1 MNSVAEVLPL
11 LQMLVDGFGKHFGAN
26 VEFVVHDYSKDFDST
41 IVAIANGNVTG
52 REVNRGGT
60 LVGLKMLQGL
70 EKEEGRFN
78 YFTQTHDGR
87 FLRSS
92 TLYLKNDAGKV
103 IGSVCVNVDVTKM
116 IDASNFL
123 KDFIGLEEEN
133 ARAETI
139 VFNKVEDLL
148 VAMIQDSINYV
159 GTPVA
164 LMSKQQKIDGIKYL
178 ADRGAMR
185 IKNAGD
191 EIAKYYDISK
201 YTIYNYL
208 NEASNTLDSESV
220 KEDIKC

>member
-1 MNSVAEVLPL
+1 MNSVTEVLPL
-11 LQMLVDGFGKHFGAN
+11 LQTLIDGLGKHFGTN
-26 VEFVVHDYSKDFDST
+26 VEFVIHDYSKDFDST

-70 EKEEGRFN
+70 DKEEGRFN

-92 TLYLKNDAGKV
+92 TLYLKNDADKV
-103 IGSVCVNVDVTKM
+103 IGSVCVNIDVTKM
-116 IDASNFL
+116 LDASNFL
-123 KDFIGLEEEN
+123 KDFIGLEEN
-133 ARAETI
+133 ARAETV

-148 VAMIQDSINYV
+148 VAMIQDSINYI

-178 ADRGAMR
+178 ADKGALR

-208 NEASNTLDSESV
+208 NEASTTRDSESA
-220 KEDIKC
+220 KEDVKC